1 MIRFHED
8 AAIFREAVSIT
19 QVRTGFAALLID
31 TELVGLVR
39 QKLAVPGNERV
50 NVSEGRLATLREQLD
65 PQLKPV
71 LRAKDFA
78 EFDLDRAF
86 KLVAEMAAKVS

>member
-1 MIRFHED
+1 VAIRDFYD
-8 AAIFREAVSIT
+8 LDYAV
-19 QVRTGFAALLID
+19 RLLELRPDD

-50 NVSEGRLATLREQLD
+50 NLSEGRLATLREQLD

-86 KLVAEMAAKVS
+86 KLVAEMAAKLS